1 MDWGTIIGL
10 LGAVGLLYELMSM
23 DGDIGMYASMHAAIV
38 IGGGVVTATMIRFPL
53 KTIMHGLVTG
63 MKISIVHKR
72 METVELIEK
81 ITELSDVVRKKG
93 PLGLETVEVEDEF
106 LAKGVRMIA
115 DGYDSTF
122 IRESLERER
131 DLQATRLEEGVK
143 VYKAIG
149 DSAPAFGMIGTI
161 IGMVQM
167 FANMSDP
174 AKLGPLM
181 AIALLAT
188 LYGAVLANFMCLP
201 IGEKLEMKLHHDE
214 INETLIIDGVLQM
227 RENKSPQLIRE
238 MLISYLPHKHRHH
251 DSDDEAA

>member
-1 MDWGTIIGL
+1 MDWGTV
-10 LGAVGLLYELMSM
+10 LGFIASIGLLYELMSM
-23 DGDIGMYASMHAAIV
+23 DGDIGMYASPHATLVIIGGV
-38 IGGGVVTATMIRFPL
+38 IGATMIRFPL
-53 KTIMHGLVTG
+53 STILHGLMTG
-63 MKISIVHKR
+63 LKISFVHNR
-72 METVELIEK
+72 MGTVELIDK
-81 ITELSDVVRKKG
+81 ITEFADIVRKKG
-93 PLGLETVEVEDEF
+93 PLGLETVEVDDEF
-106 LAKGVRMIA
+106 LAKGVRMIS
-115 DGYDSTF
+115 DGYDASF
-122 IRESLERER
+122 IRDALERER

-174 AKLGPLM
+174 GKLGPLM

-201 IGEKLEMKLHHDE
+201 IAEKLEMKLHHDE

-238 MLISYLPHKHRHH
+238 MLISYLPHKHRHA
-251 DSDDEAA
+251 DADLDAA